1 MLDAT
6 YAVNYQSEYGSFGQ
20 TGELRSVVQTTGGR
34 QFEPTEAAEIAE
46 FARQEST
53 RVRTLEQSWT
63 WLALLLALL
72 LYFGEIALRRLQ
84 VYRGRSRSES
94 GLT

>member
-1 MLDAT
+1 
-6 YAVNYQSEYGSFGQ
+6 VNYPREYGAFGQ
-20 TGELRSVVQTTGGR
+20 AAELRSVVQSTGGR
-34 QFEPTEAAEIAE
+34 QFEPNEAAAIVE

-53 RVRTLEQSWT
+53 RVRELEQSWT
-63 WLALLLALL
+63 WLAILLALV
-72 LYFGEIALRRLQ
+72 LYFSEVVLRRLQ